1 MQTILILGGSGYLGQ
16 RLIQSLADRF
26 QIHAITRSS
35 EAASRIK
42 TALPT
47 VQIRSAGEA
56 AATRF
61 DRIINLVVDYD
72 RNGASLTSAMET
84 NLLYPMSLLS
94 EIEAEAV
101 INVSTALPR
110 FYSNYSL
117 SKKLLEDSL
126 QFLELTRARPFFN
139 VHLHNMYGPG
149 AHELEFVQFVV
160 RRMIEGK
167 PVEVSM
173 CSNSRDFIFVDDV
186 VRAIALV
193 ALNPERL
200 ARGSPIEIGTGRS
213 TCLQD
218 LLFMIQ
224 RLTCSASEIRFGAK
238 SGNSLEPHVLSA
250 DTSAMR
256 GLGWAPLYSLE
267 EGLQATIRSATSNN
281 RVFAAQL

>member
-224 RLTCSASEIRFGAK
+224 RLTGSASEIRFGAK

-267 EGLQATIRSATSNN
+267 EGLQATIRSATSDN